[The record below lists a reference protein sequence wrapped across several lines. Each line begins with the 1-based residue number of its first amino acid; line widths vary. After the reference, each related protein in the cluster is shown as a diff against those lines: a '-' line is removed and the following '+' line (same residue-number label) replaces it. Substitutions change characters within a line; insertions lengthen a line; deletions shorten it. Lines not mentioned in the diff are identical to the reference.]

1 MVILKWYYTLF
12 SIWMRFP
19 EKVRY
24 VLVGGYNTVFS
35 YALYA
40 LLLWGGLNRYP
51 QLALLISFSLS
62 SVNSFW
68 TQKIYVFH
76 THGNAWREYIR
87 CLMTWGISYI
97 LNVLLL
103 AGFLMLD
110 LNPYVAQ
117 FLALFII
124 TINSYL
130 LLKYIAFRKVN

>member
-24 VLVGGYNTVFS
+24 VLVGGYNTFFS
-35 YALYA
+35 YVLYVFLLWIGFKSPQFA
-40 LLLWGGLNRYP
+40 LLL
-51 QLALLISFSLS
+51 SFILS
-62 SVNSFW
+62 SIHNFW

-117 FLALFII
+117 FLALVII